1 MLNSCDSHTHLFPAK
16 MRATAIDGKCE
27 KFQCSGMSRKSVLD
41 GKNGRRDYK
50 VKGDN

>member
-16 MRATAIDGKCE
+16 IRATAIDDNFK
-27 KFQCSGMSRKSVLD
+27 KFQCSSMSRKSLLD
-41 GKNGRRDYK
+41 GKNGRKDYK